1 MTSTIPV
8 SREIRD
14 RISFLNFLGYLW
26 KLLDWSTIWYFRGRL
41 SKTGKE
47 RLLFNEIIG
56 QIMWIRLLMKKGNMQ
71 VSSFIESDRRGYR
84 NPR

>member
-8 SREIRD
+8 SREIMD
-14 RISFLNFLGYLW
+14 RISFLSFLGYLW

-47 RLLFNEIIG
+47 CLLFNEIIG

-71 VSSFIESDRRGYR
+71 DSSFIESDRREYG
-84 NPR
+84 NPS